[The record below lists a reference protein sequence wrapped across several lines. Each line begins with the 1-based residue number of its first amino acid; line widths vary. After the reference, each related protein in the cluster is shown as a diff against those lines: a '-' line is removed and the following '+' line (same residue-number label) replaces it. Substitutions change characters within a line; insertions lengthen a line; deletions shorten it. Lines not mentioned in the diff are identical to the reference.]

1 MRKLNFSAF
10 KVFAYMKL
18 YEVTQLMSGRKDT
31 QTQHKPYSDAWK
43 SEIVKREK
51 DNVMNAVHLC

>member
-1 MRKLNFSAF
+1 
-10 KVFAYMKL
+10 MKL